1 MVRIKKSRHHPPVE
15 AGSSSQ
21 AQSHGGESGLFNLQ
35 SMKLALDESSA
46 SGTGRKGEKRNSVL
60 ISDGKTTTIIDK
72 DDICIAVMGVTGTGK
87 SSFIA
92 DCIGKPVDDQM
103 IGHGLRSRTGRVA
116 VYTLEYNDHTVRLID
131 TPGFDDTSL
140 SDTDVLTAVAQ
151 CFHETYSVDIK
162 LSGIIYIH
170 RISDPRMTGNALK
183 NLDMFKKMCGEE
195 SLECVV
201 LATTMWDSVTQRVGN
216 AREEELVSEPLFWG
230 SMKLLGSMVERLSG
244 DKGTEARHNS
254 AMNIVQK
261 IVLKKKKIVLDIQRE
276 MVDDHKPLAETSAG
290 QELDRGLREAK
301 LKHQKELKSIQDS
314 MEKADAKTKSLLEN
328 HEKHYQEKLNRLD
341 KDQEIL
347 NMSIAEMY
355 KQKEEQLREIVQMR
369 KDQEHQ
375 AQQLEARIKR
385 RESEL
390 ESQYHNQKQ
399 AFEKE
404 RSEMKASTKA
414 QQEKNSQQDANMAKK
429 LQKLENEHAQELR
442 ELRAQAQMSPMNN
455 APASG
460 GAGGAL
466 GSFILPM
473 VMVAMIAGGM
483 GGLGGLGG

>member
-1 MVRIKKSRHHPPVE
+1 
-15 AGSSSQ
+15 
-21 AQSHGGESGLFNLQ
+21 
-35 SMKLALDESSA
+35 
-46 SGTGRKGEKRNSVL
+46 
-60 ISDGKTTTIIDK
+60 
-72 DDICIAVMGVTGTGK
+72 MGVTGTGK

-103 IGHGLRSRTGRVA
+103 IGHGLRSRKLHTNAPLILAYSTPGTGRVA
-116 VYTLEYNDHTVRLID
+116 VYTLKYNDHTVRLID

-183 NLDMFKKMCGEE
+183 NLEMFKKMCGEE

-201 LATTMWDSVTQRVGN
+201 LATTMWDSVAQRLGN

-290 QELDRGLREAK
+290 QELDKGLREAK

-314 MEKADAKTKSLLEN
+314 MKKADAKTRSLLED
-328 HEKHYQEKLNRLD
+328 HEKHYQEKLTRLD

-355 KQKEEQLREIVQMR
+355 KQKEEQLREIIQMK

-414 QQEKNSQQDANMAKK
+414 QQEKILQQDANMAKK

-442 ELRAQAQMSPMNN
+442 ELRAQAQMSQLNN

-460 GAGGAL
+460 SAGGAL

-483 GGLGGLGG
+483 GGLGGLGS